1 MVSLSALPAGRRG
14 LLEVILEFRVLDM
27 QQVDQLALL
36 CGGCVYWE
44 LPQDFDG
51 GLTANQARLMK
62 AEWVCSHAAELP
74 VGRMALCG
82 GKAIGFIQFGP
93 PGLYPRC
100 LEYDSGPVSDDA
112 LFITC
117 LFVEPGSRGSGVARG
132 LLGQAGEVARK
143 LGYAALETF
152 ARRGSSNNPSG
163 PVELYEA
170 CGFRIIRDGSEF
182 PLVRLEIPLTT
193 TLLGGTLEHRVAH

>member
-1 MVSLSALPAGRRG
+1 M
-14 LLEVILEFRVLDM
+14 ILEFQPLDL
-27 QQVDQLALL
+27 QNVDQLALL

-44 LPQDFDG
+44 LPQDFDE
-51 GLTANQARLMK
+51 GLTADQARLMK

-74 VGRMALCG
+74 VGRMALSG
-82 GKAIGFIQFGP
+82 GKTVGFIQFGP
-93 PGLYPRC
+93 PDLYPRC

-117 LFVEPGSRGSGVARG
+117 LFVAPGSRGGGVARG
-132 LLGQAGEVARK
+132 LLGQASEVARK
-143 LGYAALETF
+143 LGYTALETF
-152 ARRGSSNNPSG
+152 ARRGSSNNPAG

-193 TLLGGTLEHRVAH
+193 TPHRDTLEPRDARGAPG